1 MLVQR
6 SQRLL
11 PEQLH
16 VNIMLMFLVPL
27 GSLSV
32 DYSTIISQ
40 QYYAS
45 FSYFQVV
52 LFTTVSV
59 DRMTII
65 L

>member
-11 PEQLH
+11 HEQLH

-27 GSLSV
+27 RSLSV
-32 DYSTIISQ
+32 DYLTIISQ
-40 QYYAS
+40 QYYAP
-45 FSYFQVV
+45 FYFQVV